1 MNITL
6 DKLNQ
11 EKTILGVII
20 EKDSHVKVHRVND
33 KYVKD
38 GGAEMKA
45 IVEKKQFEELD
56 HVKANTPDFKWV
68 VEFNETS
75 SEAISIPNLK
85 GQELTKDLL
94 ETLKQ

>member
-1 MNITL
+1 
-6 DKLNQ
+6 
-11 EKTILGVII
+11 
-20 EKDSHVKVHRVND
+20 
-33 KYVKD
+33 
-38 GGAEMKA
+38 MKA